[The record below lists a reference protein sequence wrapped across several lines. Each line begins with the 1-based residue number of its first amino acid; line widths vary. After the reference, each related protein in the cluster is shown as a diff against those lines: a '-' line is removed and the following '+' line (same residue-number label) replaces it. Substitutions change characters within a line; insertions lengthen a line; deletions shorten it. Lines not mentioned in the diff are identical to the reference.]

1 MIRKRATK
9 VKKNLKEKIKNQEKN
24 AEFGRIELDVN
35 LEKYVNMNTKI
46 NAKI

>member
-1 MIRKRATK
+1 MIRERKPK
-9 VKKNLKEKIKNQEKN
+9 IEKNLKKMIKNHDKN
-24 AEFGRIELDVN
+24 AKFGRIDVDVN

>member
-1 MIRKRATK
+1 MIRERKPK
-9 VKKNLKEKIKNQEKN
+9 MEKNLKKKIKNQEKN
-24 AEFGRIELDVN
+24 AEFGRIEVDVN